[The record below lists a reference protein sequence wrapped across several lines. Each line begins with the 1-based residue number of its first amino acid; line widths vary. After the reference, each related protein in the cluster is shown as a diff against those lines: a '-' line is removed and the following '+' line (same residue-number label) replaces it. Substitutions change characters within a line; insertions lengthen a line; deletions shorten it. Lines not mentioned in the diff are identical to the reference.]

1 MREFVYYSKS
11 AVTAGNLIKD
21 DLKKAGRM
29 DIVCNVIISAF
40 FTSNAMRND
49 VRFHLIFDG
58 APNAPRHLVLE
69 SNEEMPISKK
79 NVAGL
84 IKRMLYKSPDSEGL
98 LEVFPGAS
106 IERKSFE
113 KVVKELD
120 GERAT
125 RGIPS
130 KLGTSNEVP
139 PSSGNVLLLDGKGK
153 DLRELELRGNEVFI
167 IGDHEGFP
175 KDKGKF
181 LKRIDKISVGP
192 KVLFA
197 SQVITILHNEVD
209 RKE

>member
-1 MREFVYYSKS
+1 MIREFIYYSKS
-11 AVTAGNLIKD
+11 AVTSGNLIKD

-40 FTSNAMRND
+40 FTSNAMRDD
-49 VRFHLIFDG
+49 VKFHLVFDG
-58 APNAPRHLVLE
+58 PPSAPRHLVLE

-84 IKRMLYKSPDSEGL
+84 IKRMLYKSPDREGL

-120 GERAT
+120 ADG
-125 RGIPS
+125 
-130 KLGTSNEVP
+130 KD
-139 PSSGNVLLLDGKGK
+139 VLLLDGKGVDVRDLKLK
-153 DLRELELRGNEVFI
+153 DAVFI

-175 KDKGKF
+175 ADKKKF
-181 LKRIDKISVGP
+181 LKKIDKISVGP

-209 RKE
+209 RKI